1 MKTHTRLHNR
11 QVDVHAALAR
21 AHADRAEYI
30 GLAFAAVPALLKRLG
45 AKLRP
50 HRKRMQRGGVWA

>member
-1 MKTHTRLHNR
+1 MKTHQRLHSR

-30 GLAFAAVPALLKRLG
+30 RTAITAVPALLKRLTAKDRPDRKHPRAG
-45 AKLRP
+45 A
-50 HRKRMQRGGVWA
+50 WA